1 MTTVAPDAAP
11 APVRD
16 PLGPVVARLD
26 RPHLADP
33 VSVGVVAD
41 PHLAVEDGG
50 TWKVLHR
57 TEARLR
63 SALDV
68 ATGAA
73 PASDG
78 VDAVVFAGDL
88 TRDGLRSEFDRFD
101 TLVDGLD
108 RPWTAVPGNHDVPKS
123 FDDHPGIGVESFRRR
138 YVGDGVAPPGPCDY
152 PVVLR
157 VGDLRLVCLNTAAP
171 PSMDYGDTWSGAVG
185 PTGRECLRETLKD
198 ETTPR
203 TVVVAHHNLGSLPE
217 HEPGYPWEWFA
228 ADDAGALRDLLAESA
243 VPLAVTG
250 HHHVPA
256 VRDHGSLTELMAPAV
271 CSFPQAMLTIHV
283 DSDGTTVR
291 FVPLADAEG
300 VRESYWHAATGK
312 PLGRGILDMT
322 LDRVPRP

>member
-1 MTTVAPDAAP
+1 MHPTDGASPADA
-11 APVRD
+11 
-16 PLGPVVARLD
+16 LGPTVARLD
-26 RPHLADP
+26 RPCLADP
-33 VSVGVVAD
+33 VSVAVVAD
-41 PHLAVEDGG
+41 PHLAVDEMG
-50 TWKVLHR
+50 TWKVLHQ

-63 SALDV
+63 SALAV
-68 ATGAA
+68 ATGASSR
-73 PASDG
+73 SDG

-88 TRDGLRSEFDRFD
+88 THDGLPAEFERFD
-101 TLVDGLD
+101 QLVADLD
-108 RPWTAVPGNHDVPKS
+108 RPWTAIPGNHDVSKS
-123 FDDHPGIGVESFRRR
+123 FDEHPGIGVESFRRR
-138 YVGDGVAPPGPCDY
+138 YVGDGVAPSGIRDY

-185 PTGRECLRETLKD
+185 PTGRERLRETLED
-198 ETTPR
+198 ETAAR

-217 HEPGYPWEWFA
+217 HKPGYPWEWFA

-291 FVPLADAEG
+291 FVPLTDAEG
-300 VRESYWHAATGK
+300 VRESYWRAATGK
-312 PLGRGILDMT
+312 ALGRGILDMT
-322 LDRVPRP
+322 LERVPRP